1 METYPIEIEPEQVV
15 DWIIAESR
23 VSPSEFKIRAR
34 RAVETRELPG
44 RKELRLGGE
53 EREDLSEIA
62 TVGTLEIAPAQ
73 AADGWSLTVVV
84 EDEFGPR
91 IFDDPE
97 AVAGEREIDVTAFYD
112 LFIRPRRGTATAV
125 VTVDSPAARA
135 RVTRLTQDIE
145 TDRHGSSRRVSHR

>member
-1 METYPIEIEPEQVV
+1 METYPIEIEPVQLV

-23 VSPSEFKIRAR
+23 VSPSEFKIRASR
-34 RAVETRELPG
+34 SVETPELPA

-62 TVGTLEIAPAQ
+62 TVGTLEIASAQ
-73 AADGWSLTVVV
+73 AAEGWTLIVVV

-97 AVAGEREIDVTAFYD
+97 SVAGEREIELAAFYD
-112 LFIRPRRGTATAV
+112 LFIRPRRGNASAM
-125 VTVDSPAARA
+125 VTVDSPADRA

-145 TDRHGSSRRVSHR
+145 ADRHGSSRRG